1 MKRKILS
8 IVVTLALC
16 LGMLPSTA
24 GAAAS
29 PQTIYLNPGTPY
41 PDGIAAGN
49 DGNDG
54 LTAET
59 AVLTL
64 KKALD
69 LAGEGGTIIVMQS
82 VSLQPGHLYR
92 YFPAETIDGYSR
104 IMVEIKNVTFRRGE
118 SFLNNQPMFVITG
131 DRYNSFGGYT
141 PPIGVSV
148 TLENVII
155 DGGSRTVA
163 SGSGARSPLIEVCTY
178 GELILNSGAELRN
191 NQSQALLIDSLPS
204 GDDKKYAA
212 KAVMNPGSSIHDN
225 ATTGVLYPAGVEVAD
240 NTTFIMNGGEIYN
253 NTVSDAYAAAVAVKA
268 GATFEMQG
276 SSIRNNK
283 NTGFGSG
290 GVCVEAGGKFIMR
303 NGASI
308 RNNETSGWYGG
319 GVGLDG
325 ACAQLIMEGGS
336 IQENTALP
344 GDYSYAG
351 GIYNNGGTIQMSGG
365 TISGNSAGKYGGGI
379 YNCGTFQMND
389 GTISG
394 NTASKYGG
402 GVYNGA
408 TIQMNG
414 GTISGNT
421 AVTYGGGIYSVR
433 TGTLHITSGTVA
445 DNICTA
451 SPDIFAY
458 GSSISLG
465 GPSARIANLELY
477 SNPSITVTAS
487 RSGAEPIRT
496 HFLRGATVGSVVAA
510 YDSGLTP
517 DAGDFL
523 CTNPGFMTVAQ
534 GNQVVLAASVTVTL
548 DRQNGSQPE
557 ELTILSGTTLSQ
569 PADPV
574 RGGYTFTGWFTD
586 AACSTPYD
594 WSAPVTEDLRLY
606 AGWLSLYADYTAV
619 DAALAKVPAD
629 LSAYT
634 EESAAALRAA
644 VDAVVWNLSSTEQ
657 AQVDGFAAAIEAAL
671 AGLVQKPEFADYTAV
686 NAALAKVPADLS
698 AYTEESAAALR
709 AAVDAV
715 VWNLSSTEQAQVDGF
730 AAAIE
735 AALAGLTEKPAVE
748 DPVEPP
754 SIDPPFVFPDLP
766 FPDFTVPSVPDV
778 PDITPVTPDAPDT
791 DASLPVRTDSQN
803 GTSVMETTAV
813 PPVTIQNGSAAVTVD
828 AAIGGEIVRQAVEH
842 GSEAVVIAP
851 EIPENVNEA
860 TITLPVGTVGE
871 LGSRTS
877 ASLIVATPAAQ
888 VTIPNGGLGTLAA
901 KEGDITVAARK
912 EGDIVALAV
921 TADGE
926 PVEQIPGGIT
936 LTVPVENV
944 TPGTVATLVRANG
957 TREVIRKSAVDGDAV
972 VIPLEGSAVVEI
984 LDNSR
989 PFSDVPSD
997 SWMADAVSFVSAREL
1012 LGGVAPDVF
1021 APDSLMSRGMLAAA
1035 LHNLEGNPSLADV
1048 RSFSDV
1054 AEGAW
1059 YANGVQWAAAS
1070 GIVEGYSVSRFGPE
1084 DPISRQQLA
1093 AILWRYAGRPAPS
1106 NLSLP
1111 FSDADQAE
1119 DWALDALRWAVEQGV
1134 MSGKGSGRLD
1144 PAGPATR
1151 AEAAQMLK
1159 NLLERRSDRKG

>member
-69 LAGEGGTIIVMQS
+69 LAGEDGTIIVMQS

-131 DRYNSFGGYT
+131 DRYNPFGGYT

-303 NGASI
+303 NDASI

-379 YNCGTFQMND
+379 YNYGTFQMND

-402 GVYNGA
+402 GVYNRA

-433 TGTLHITSGTVA
+433 TGTLHITIGTVA

-465 GPSARIANLELY
+465 GPSTRIANLELY

-671 AGLVQKPEFADYTAV
+671 AGL
-686 NAALAKVPADLS
+686 
-698 AYTEESAAALR
+698 
-709 AAVDAV
+709 
-715 VWNLSSTEQAQVDGF
+715 
-730 AAAIE
+730 
-735 AALAGLTEKPAVE
+735 TEKPAVE

-778 PDITPVTPDAPDT
+778 PAITPVTPDAPDT

-912 EGDIVALAV
+912 EGDIVALFV

-926 PVEQIPGGIT
+926 PVDQIPGGIT

-944 TPGTVATLVRANG
+944 TPGTVAALVRADG

-1021 APDSLMSRGMLAAA
+1021 DPDGLMSRGMLAAA

-1059 YANGVQWAAAS
+1059 YANSVQWAAAS